1 MKRWG
6 DWLIPL
12 FFALIPWDISKVLF
26 PPYQSGSEASSTL
39 TFLRI
44 GMFLLIAWGAVR
56 FVQDGIGKTLRRLAG
71 APLIWAVVPLFIAVL
86 VSLTTSLQPRTT
98 MIEGM
103 RLLLLFAVG
112 VSVALGADRK
122 TVFERVFKMIF
133 IMATFTAVIGLIQY
147 FSGQWIWGGGIDKI
161 VDGVLVRRVN
171 SSFID
176 PNIFAR
182 YLCISILGTL
192 LLLIRRQWSLRLG
205 TSLALLIQVAA
216 LGVTFSRTAWLILL
230 FGLFILVIGAA
241 QHWKTRW
248 SALGLGAVSVATLFL
263 IPSIRAR
270 FDTLF
275 TGVGALGQREFL
287 IKGGWAMF
295 IEHPFT
301 GVGLGNFQWAIEHPY
316 HYLVPWSDAVTRSHT
331 SLVTVAA
338 EMGILGIVGMA
349 VFLLLLVGMNLRVRY
364 QMNAFA
370 QAVSI
375 SIFVVW
381 LSSQGEGRFFE
392 DPMVWAFWG
401 LSLAMQWKPWGEDWD
416 G

>member
-1 MKRWG
+1 
-6 DWLIPL
+6 
-12 FFALIPWDISKVLF
+12 
-26 PPYQSGSEASSTL
+26 
-39 TFLRI
+39 
-44 GMFLLIAWGAVR
+44 
-56 FVQDGIGKTLRRLAG
+56 
-71 APLIWAVVPLFIAVL
+71 
-86 VSLTTSLQPRTT
+86 
-98 MIEGM
+98 M

-112 VSVALGADRK
+112 ISVALGADRK
-122 TVFERVFKMIF
+122 TVFERVFKVIF
-133 IMATFTAVIGLIQY
+133 VMATITAVFGLIQY

-171 SSFID
+171 STFID

-182 YLCISILGTL
+182 YLNISILGTV
-192 LLLIRRQWSLRLG
+192 LLILRHEWISRIG
-205 TSLALLIQVAA
+205 TTLALLVQVAA

-230 FGLFILVIGAA
+230 FGLFILVIATTK
-241 QHWKTRW
+241 HWKTRRNT
-248 SALGLGAVSVATLFL
+248 LGLGALGGVALFL

-275 TGVGALGQREFL
+275 AGVAALGQREFL

-295 IEHPFT
+295 IEHPFA

-338 EMGILGIVGMA
+338 EMGVFGILGMV
-349 VFLLLLVGMNLRVRY
+349 VFLLLLVGMNLRVTNR
-364 QMNAFA
+364 MNAFA
-370 QAVSI
+370 QAVLV